1 MRRLRADGTV
11 VHFPSPA
18 IEHGRRINPDT
29 GWYQTSKLGIQAT
42 MMPRPWLDLVGPFDE
57 RLRAYDDLEL
67 LMRLARAARFVHI
80 PEPLTEYVE
89 TPGSAIMDRREMR
102 RDRQR
107 ILRRHG
113 RALLR
118 ESPGFVARE
127 CLGILRARLRA

>member
-1 MRRLRADGTV
+1 MRRLRADGSV
-11 VHFPSPA
+11 VYFPSPP
-18 IEHGRRINPDT
+18 IERGRRVNPDT

-42 MMPRPWLDLVGPFDE
+42 MIRRRWFDVVGPFDE
-57 RLRAYDDLEL
+57 TLRAYDDMEL
-67 LMRLARAARFVHI
+67 LLRLARVASFVHI
-80 PEPLTEYVE
+80 PEPLTDYLE
-89 TPGSAIMDRREMR
+89 TPGSAITDRRGMR

-107 ILRRHG
+107 ILLRHG